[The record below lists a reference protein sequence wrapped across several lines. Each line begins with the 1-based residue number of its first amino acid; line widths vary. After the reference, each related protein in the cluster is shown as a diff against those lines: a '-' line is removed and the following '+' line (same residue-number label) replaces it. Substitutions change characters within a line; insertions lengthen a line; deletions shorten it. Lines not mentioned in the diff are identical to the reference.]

1 MRQRLHL
8 VISETPNLNS
18 LMTIEITN
26 KSGELVPADQVRS
39 LLGHSLVQLKLNP
52 ECEVNLVFVDENEMT
67 ELHIKWMNESGP
79 TDVLSFPMDMPAA
92 AGDAVTLG
100 DIVIAPTV
108 AARQAAT
115 AGHSFEHEVYILAA
129 HGLLHILGYDH
140 ANKEDEKVM
149 FALQE
154 DLVKNWQAS
163 A

>member
-1 MRQRLHL
+1 
-8 VISETPNLNS
+8 
-18 LMTIEITN
+18 MTIEITN
-26 KSGELVPADQVRS
+26 KSGELVPADQVRA
-39 LLGHSLVQLKLNP
+39 LLEHSLVQLKLSP

-67 ELHIKWMNESGP
+67 ELHIKWMDEPGP
-79 TDVLSFPMDMPAA
+79 TDVLSVPMDMPENP
-92 AGDAVTLG
+92 GDAVTLG

-108 AARQAAT
+108 AATQAAT
-115 AGHSFEHEVYILAA
+115 AGHSADHEIFILAA

>member
-1 MRQRLHL
+1 
-8 VISETPNLNS
+8 
-18 LMTIEITN
+18 MTIEITN
-26 KSGELVPADQVRS
+26 KSGELVPADQVRA
-39 LLGHSLVQLKLNP
+39 LLEHSLVQLKLSP

-67 ELHIKWMNESGP
+67 ELHIKWMDEPGP
-79 TDVLSFPMDMPAA
+79 TDVLSFPMDMPENP
-92 AGDAVTLG
+92 GDAVTLG

-108 AARQAAT
+108 AATQAAA
-115 AGHSFEHEVYILAA
+115 AGHSADHEIFILAA

-154 DLVKNWQAS
+154 DLVNNWRAS

>member
-1 MRQRLHL
+1 
-8 VISETPNLNS
+8 
-18 LMTIEITN
+18 MTIEITN
-26 KSGELVPADQVRS
+26 KSGELVPTDQVRALLEKS
-39 LLGHSLVQLKLNP
+39 LIHLKLNP

-67 ELHIKWMNESGP
+67 DLHKKWMDEPGP
-79 TDVLSFPMDMPAA
+79 TDVLSFPMDMPESPE
-92 AGDAVTLG
+92 DAVTLG

-115 AGHSFEHEVYILAA
+115 AGHSAEHEIYILAA

-149 FALQE
+149 FDLQAN
-154 DLVKNWQAS
+154 LVKNWQES